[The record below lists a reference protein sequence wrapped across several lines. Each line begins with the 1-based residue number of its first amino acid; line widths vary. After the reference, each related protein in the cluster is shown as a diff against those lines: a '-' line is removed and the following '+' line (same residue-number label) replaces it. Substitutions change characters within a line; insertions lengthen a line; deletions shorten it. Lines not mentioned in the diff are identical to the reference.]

1 MGILE
6 NAYRDRLQIIAGI
19 LSIGWKWSGKT
30 KIMYQAGLSCR
41 LLCRYMSELM
51 GAGFI
56 SSENGDIHVLTDKE
70 ETFLDRHETYLRNC
84 RHMRERSECVEK
96 EKASLESL
104 SRQENPSGGDP
115 RKSIR
120 KGANKKIS
128 GLKTLSRWL
137 CDHLENC
144 SRSAHHIGLTSVS
157 TLTRACKR
165 NSLCLKRGEAVWVFP
180 L

>member
-1 MGILE
+1 M
-6 NAYRDRLQIIAGI
+6 NAYRDRLQIIADI
-19 LSIGWKWSGKT
+19 LSIAGKRSRKT
-30 KIMYQAGLSCR
+30 KIMYQANLSCR
-41 LLCRYMSELM
+41 LLCGYMSELM
-51 GAGFI
+51 GAGLI
-56 SSENGDIHVLTDKE
+56 SSENGDIHVLTDKGK
-70 ETFLDRHETYLRNC
+70 TFLDRHETYLKNC
-84 RHMRERSECVEK
+84 RRLRERSECVER
-96 EKASLESL
+96 EKAFLESL
-104 SRQENPSGGDP
+104 SCQENPSDGDP

-165 NSLCLKRGEAVWVFP
+165 NNLCLKRGEAVWVFQ